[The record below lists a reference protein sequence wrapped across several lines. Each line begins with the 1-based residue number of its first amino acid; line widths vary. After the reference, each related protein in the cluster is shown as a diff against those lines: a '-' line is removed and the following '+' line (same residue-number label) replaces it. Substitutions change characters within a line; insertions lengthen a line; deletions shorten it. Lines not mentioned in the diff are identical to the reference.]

1 MFSTS
6 YENKY
11 MSKKTTLVIC
21 LNKAFMKQKVSMQK
35 EGCVWVG
42 PLESIVKSKAQ
53 RRSA

>member
-11 MSKKTTLVIC
+11 MAKKITIVIY
-21 LNKAFMKQKVSMQK
+21 LNKVFMEKKVSMQK
-35 EGCVWVG
+35 ERCVWVC
-42 PLESIVKSKAQ
+42 PFESIVKPKAQ